1 MKKTYL
7 FLTLVAALFSV
18 HVNAQTCTPDPTVL
32 NDPGIHPD
40 SATNFVSGTVGQPYS
55 QNITVVVPQDTQVLP
70 PPLPAIPFDSIR
82 MTGISNLPPGL
93 TYMCAGTSNPTSLC
107 TWLGNTNGCAAIY
120 GTPTTAGTY
129 SLVISVDAFVGGST
143 VANSFTV
150 TYYKITINPAVG
162 IGENANVNFDVK
174 QNAPNPFTNK
184 TNVRF
189 TLPSEDKVKFTVYN
203 MLGKLVMEKKIDGI
217 KGENELE
224 IDGKNFS
231 GGMYFYSVEFKGKT
245 VTRRMMV
252 TNN

>member
-7 FLTLVAALFSV
+7 FFTAVAALFSI
-18 HVNAQTCTPDPTVL
+18 HVNAQTCTPDPAFINT
-32 NDPGIHPD
+32 PGIHPD
-40 SATNFVSGTVGQPYS
+40 SATNFVSGTVGQPYN

-143 VANSFTV
+143 TANSFTV

-162 IGENANVNFDVK
+162 IGENSNVSFDVK

-184 TNVRF
+184 TNIRF

-203 MLGKLVMEKKIDGI
+203 MLGKLVMEKKIDGV

-231 GGMYFYSVEFKGKT
+231 GGMYFYSLEYKGKA